1 MKNILITGAR
11 GNVGSEVMKH
21 FLPSS
26 AQRVWTSSR
35 NKSAVGKNVLYFDFK
50 DLKESVKSLEEIDVL
65 FLLRPP
71 DIADVKK
78 YFVPL
83 IKACQQLGVKHIV
96 FLSVQGADTTSYIPH
111 AKIEK
116 LIVASG
122 INYTFIRPSYFMQNL
137 TTILLGDIKTR
148 RRIFLPAG
156 NAPFLWVD
164 VEDVG
169 RAIAEILKDVS
180 LHQNKI
186 YTITGDDLVPFGDVA
201 KMISDELNEK
211 VKYVSPSLA
220 RFYRVKRKQGLA
232 RGYIMVMIMLH
243 YLPRFQK
250 LPQVST
256 DFKTVVHRN
265 PGSLKEFIKG
275 NKYVWV

>member
-11 GNVGSEVMKH
+11 GNVGREVMKH
-21 FLPSS
+21 FIPSS

-50 DLKESVKSLEEIDVL
+50 DLKESVKSLEDIDVL

-78 YFVPL
+78 YFTPL
-83 IKACQQLGVKHIV
+83 IRACKQQGVKHII

-116 LIVASG
+116 IIVASG

-137 TTILLGDIKTR
+137 TTTLLGDIKTR
-148 RRIFLPAG
+148 GRIFLPAG

-169 RAIAEILKDVS
+169 RAIAEVLKNVS
-180 LHQNKI
+180 LHQNKT
-186 YTITGDDLVPFGDVA
+186 YTITGNDLIPFGDVA
-201 KMISDELNEK
+201 KMISDELNDK
-211 VKYVSPSLA
+211 VNYISPSLA
-220 RFYRVKRKQGLA
+220 RFYRVKRKQGLG

-243 YLPRFQK
+243 YLPRFQRPPHISND
-250 LPQVST
+250 L
-256 DFKTVVHRN
+256 KTLVHRD
-265 PGSLKEFIKG
+265 PVSLKEFIQG
-275 NKYVWV
+275 NKYAWM